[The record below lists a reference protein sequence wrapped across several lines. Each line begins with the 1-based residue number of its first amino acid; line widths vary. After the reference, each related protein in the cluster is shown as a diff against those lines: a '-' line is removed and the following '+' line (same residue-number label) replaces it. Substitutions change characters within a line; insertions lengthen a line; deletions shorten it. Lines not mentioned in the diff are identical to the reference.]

1 MQAVYSFLVV
11 CLGSELTCYTIDAAH
26 RLCESPVPGSGAFP
40 EVALLVPTWRSRG
53 LRKSVISAGFL
64 LGVTPFRVLIALL
77 LPCLLSPLGL

>member
-1 MQAVYSFLVV
+1 MLHNR
-11 CLGSELTCYTIDAAH
+11 CCTN

-64 LGVTPFRVLIALL
+64 LEVPPFRVLIALL
-77 LPCLLSPLGL
+77 LPCLPSPLGL